1 MSMSSRGEW
10 VSSSNCS
17 GETSLHMRKASLKMY
32 FCSSMDSWLLYPS
45 PIRRHFRRLLEKAMC
60 PFHSLTSLF
69 LLFLRS
75 AARWRCFCTW
85 GSVLLAASVWLC
97 VVVLL
102 DSAVSFNICSVDS
115 SSSSWSGTPHLGLFM
130 AALVAS
136 SNTPV
141 TGKPDTCWNSLR
153 AEMNR
158 RSGLLDLD
166 PVPLSCSSRE
176 RLTSVWPAGIWASS
190 PSADFMKPYFDRNR
204 WNDAETHTEINMFV
218 NN

>member
-10 VSSSNCS
+10 VSSTNSS

-60 PFHSLTSLF
+60 PFHSLASLF
-69 LLFLRS
+69 LRLLRS
-75 AARWRCFCTW
+75 AARWRCFSTR

-102 DSAVSFNICSVDS
+102 DSAVSFNIGSVDS

-141 TGKPDTCWNSLR
+141 TGRPDTCWKSFR

-158 RSGLLDLD
+158 RSGLPDLD
-166 PVPLSCSSRE
+166 TVPLSWISRE
-176 RLTSVWPAGIWASS
+176 RRTPRIWASS
-190 PSADFMKPYFDRNR
+190 SSSSSAVFMKPYLERNR
-204 WNDAETHTEINMFV
+204 WNDAETHRD
-218 NN
+218 